1 MLSLDP
7 RKQDIL
13 HAIIKQFIETAE
25 PVGSKT
31 IVISYNLSVST
42 ATIRND
48 MAQLEEL
55 GLITQPHTSAG
66 RIPTP
71 AGYRLYVE
79 KLADF
84 KKARTTA
91 VENIKKLH
99 QQYKLKK
106 IKEKIYDAVALLSNA
121 TSNIS
126 FATIPDNDRTFYLG
140 VSNIL
145 KQPEFIENPLK
156 ASHVI
161 EVLEEGINLIKTLES
176 LNIGSKVGI
185 FIGEENLIEQIDS
198 CSIIVTTYEIDGFK
212 GFLGILGPCRMAYA
226 YNKAL
231 LEEVSKLINL

>member
-1 MLSLDP
+1 MLPLDP
-7 RKQDIL
+7 RKQKIL

-66 RIPTP
+66 RIPTS

-79 KLADF
+79 KLEDF
-84 KKARTTA
+84 EKAQSLA
-91 VENIKKLH
+91 IENIKKVY
-99 QQYKLKK
+99 QDYKIKK
-106 IKEKIYDAVALLSNA
+106 VKEKIYDAVALLSQA
-121 TSNIS
+121 TANIS
-126 FATIPDNDRTFYLG
+126 FATIPDNKRTFYLG

-145 KQPEFIENPLK
+145 KQPEFIENPLN
-156 ASHVI
+156 ARHVI
-161 EVLEEGINLIKTLES
+161 EVLEEGTNLIKTLES
-176 LNIGSKVGI
+176 LNIGKDVSI
-185 FIGEENLIEQIDS
+185 FIGEENLMEQMDS

-212 GFLGILGPCRMAYA
+212 GFIGVLGPCRMAYG

-231 LEEVSKLINL
+231 LKEVSKLITN

>member
-1 MLSLDP
+1 MLPLDP
-7 RKQDIL
+7 RKQKIL

-66 RIPTP
+66 RVPTQ
-71 AGYRLYVE
+71 AGYKLYVE
-79 KLADF
+79 ELVDF
-84 KKARTTA
+84 DKARTIA
-91 VENIKKLH
+91 NENIKHLNE
-99 QQYKLKK
+99 QYKLKK
-106 IKEKIYDAVALLSNA
+106 AKEKIYDAVALLSQA

-126 FATIPDNDRTFYLG
+126 FATIPDNKRTFYLG

-145 KQPEFIENPLK
+145 KQPEFLENPLK
-156 ASHVI
+156 ARHII
-161 EVLEEGINLIKTLES
+161 EVLEEGTSLVKTLES
-176 LNIGSKVGI
+176 LNIGSTVKI
-185 FIGEENLIEQIDS
+185 FIGEENLIEQIES
-198 CSIIVTTYEIDGFK
+198 CSIIVTTYEIEGFK
-212 GFLGILGPCRMAYA
+212 GFIGILGPCRMPYA

-231 LEEVSKLINL
+231 LEEVSRLIKI

>member
-1 MLSLDP
+1 MLPLDP
-7 RKQDIL
+7 RKQKIL

-66 RIPTP
+66 RVPTQ
-71 AGYRLYVE
+71 AGYKLYVE
-79 KLADF
+79 ELVDF
-84 KKARTTA
+84 DKARTIA
-91 VENIKKLH
+91 NENIKHLNE
-99 QQYKLKK
+99 QYKLKK
-106 IKEKIYDAVALLSNA
+106 AKEKIYDAVALLSQA

-126 FATIPDNDRTFYLG
+126 FATIPDNKRTFYLG

-145 KQPEFIENPLK
+145 KQPEFVENPLK
-156 ASHVI
+156 ARHII
-161 EVLEEGINLIKTLES
+161 EVLEEGTSLVKTLES
-176 LNIGSKVGI
+176 LNIGSTVKI
-185 FIGEENLIEQIDS
+185 FIGGENLIEQIES
-198 CSIIVTTYEIDGFK
+198 CSIIVTTYEIEGFK
-212 GFLGILGPCRMAYA
+212 GFIGILGPCRMPYA

-231 LEEVSKLINL
+231 LEEVSRLIKI

>member
-1 MLSLDP
+1 MLPLDP
-7 RKQDIL
+7 RKQKIL

-66 RIPTP
+66 RVPTQ
-71 AGYRLYVE
+71 AGYKLYVE
-79 KLADF
+79 ELVDF
-84 KKARTTA
+84 DKARTIA
-91 VENIKKLH
+91 NENIKHLNE
-99 QQYKLKK
+99 QYKLKK
-106 IKEKIYDAVALLSNA
+106 AKEKIYDAVALLSQA

-126 FATIPDNDRTFYLG
+126 FATIPDNKRTFYLG

-145 KQPEFIENPLK
+145 KQPEFVENPLK
-156 ASHVI
+156 ARHII
-161 EVLEEGINLIKTLES
+161 EVLEEGTSLVKTLES
-176 LNIGSKVGI
+176 LNIGSTVKI
-185 FIGEENLIEQIDS
+185 FIGEENLIEQIES
-198 CSIIVTTYEIDGFK
+198 CSIIVTTYEIEGFK
-212 GFLGILGPCRMAYA
+212 GFIGILGPCRMPYA

-231 LEEVSKLINL
+231 LEEVSRLIKI